1 MLPCDYMTE
10 NGRKVA
16 FDLDAVIDVA
26 IGYSNK
32 RLGWTATLIFIPVTF
47 AFVELRSS
55 PQNIRGNSEEE
66 AEEVSFTYIS
76 ETFAIDNEGL
86 NRVKSNPGSWLL
98 IDRRTE
104 A

>member
-1 MLPCDYMTE
+1 MIPCDYTSE
-10 NGRKVA
+10 NGRKVT

-26 IGYSNK
+26 IGYSKK
-32 RLGWTATLIFIPVTF
+32 RHGWTATLIYIPEST

-55 PQNIRGNSEEE
+55 PQDIRGISKEE
-66 AEEVSFTYIS
+66 AEEVSSSYIS

-86 NRVKSNPGSWLL
+86 NRVKSDPGSWQL
-98 IDRRTE
+98 IDRRIR